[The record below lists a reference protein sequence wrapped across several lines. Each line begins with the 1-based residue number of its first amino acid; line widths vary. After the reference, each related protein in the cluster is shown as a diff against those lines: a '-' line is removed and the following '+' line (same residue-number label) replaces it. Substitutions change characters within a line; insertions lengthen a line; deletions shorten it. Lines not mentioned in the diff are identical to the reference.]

1 MPKFQGFNTI
11 DQYKRFTLQ
20 DEALIKRDLL
30 NAFLIRRGEKPGRP
44 GYGTTLWDYI
54 FDNQTSEVTAEIL
67 EEVKRVIRDDKRINL
82 LDAVLYPLD
91 NGLLIEVEV
100 SFLNSASA
108 ETLRLYFDESDYTA
122 RYV

>member
-11 DQYKRFTLQ
+11 NQYKRFTLQ

-54 FDNQTSEVTAEIL
+54 FDNQTSEVTSEIL
-67 EEVKRVIRDDKRINL
+67 EEVKRVIRDDRRINL
-82 LDAVLYPLD
+82 LDAVLYPQD
-91 NGLLIEVEV
+91 NGVLIEVEV
-100 SFLNSASA
+100 SFLNSANA
-108 ETLRLYFDESDYTA
+108 ETMRIYFDEQNFQAT
-122 RYV
+122 YV